1 MADQIH
7 AYDIGTIFQFEVQED
22 DVAVD
27 ISAAT
32 AIAFYFGSPTG
43 LTKTKVGAFV
53 NDGTDGLIKY
63 TTVSGDLD
71 EVGPWQVQAKVDLP
85 AWQGHT
91 EIVNFTV
98 YPNIVDPP

>member
-22 DVAVD
+22 EVAVD
-27 ISAAT
+27 ISAAVT
-32 AIAFYFGSPTG
+32 ITFYFGAPSGT
-43 LTKTKVGAFV
+43 TKTKTGVFV

-71 EVGPWQVQAKVDLP
+71 EVGPWQIQAKVDLP

-91 EIVNFTV
+91 EIVQFTV
-98 YPNIVDPP
+98 YPNIVDPA